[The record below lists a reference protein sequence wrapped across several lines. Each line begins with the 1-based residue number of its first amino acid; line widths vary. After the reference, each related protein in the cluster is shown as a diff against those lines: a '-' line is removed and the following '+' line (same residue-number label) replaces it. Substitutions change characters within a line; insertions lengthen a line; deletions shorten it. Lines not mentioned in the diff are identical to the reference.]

1 MEEEQKEILDGVI
14 IDLTK
19 IGDLERELFAGS
31 FEDILEKFPGNDKI
45 SFKWFTNH
53 PSTEEPIMNILIV
66 TSWLHHKNKRGL
78 KRMLNYLK
86 WNYTFTDNLNIN
98 LNYY

>member
-19 IGDLERELFAGS
+19 IGDLERELFAGA

-45 SFKWFTNH
+45 SFKCFINH
-53 PSTEEPIMNILIV
+53 PSSEEPIMNIATCDDGEVDATNPELYKYIFDLIH
-66 TSWLHHKNKRGL
+66 S
-78 KRMLNYLK
+78 
-86 WNYTFTDNLNIN
+86 
-98 LNYY
+98 